1 MKVLIAGCHGKMGQV
16 AYQAVQRAGHEVI
29 GVGSKD
35 DLKQM
40 VLDSKPDVMVDLT
53 TPSQVEEH
61 TRFAIENHLPI
72 VVGTTG
78 LNTETIEALKKLADQ
93 NHVGVI
99 IAPNF
104 SIGALVMMHCA
115 QIASHFYDAI
125 DIVEVH
131 HPHKKDQPSG
141 TALRTAAMLSKEA
154 HIHSHRQQ
162 GVLAD
167 QTVYFGGDGEVLSI
181 KHHTTD
187 RNCFMSGLLFSINKV
202 KQIDCLV
209 YGLDQLLFPNG
220 ASAPADVF
228 NG

>member
-16 AYQAVQRAGHEVI
+16 ACQAVQRAGYEVI

-35 DLKQM
+35 DLNQI
-40 VLDSKPDVMVDLT
+40 VLDNRPDVMVDLT
-53 TPSQVEEH
+53 TPSQVEAH
-61 TRFAIENHLPI
+61 TRFAIENKLPI

-78 LNTETIEALKKLADQ
+78 LDDKTIASLKKLADQ
-93 NHVGVI
+93 NHVGAI

-141 TALRTAAMLSKEA
+141 TALRTAAMLSKQA
-154 HIHSHRQQ
+154 QIHSRRQQ

-187 RNCFMSGLLFSINKV
+187 RECFMSGLLFSIKKV
-202 KQIDCLV
+202 TQINHLV
-209 YGLDQLLFPNG
+209 YGLDQLLFPHG
-220 ASAPADVF
+220 AVMPEDVF
-228 NG
+228 